1 MSLVS
6 KSHHLIAAWLCSRNK
21 ETVCSHSELL
31 YVWDDQC
38 PYNHRTVSPFAAS
51 KILLKCKIAELGR
64 KLWKSPSPA
73 QGQKEPMAS
82 VQSDF
87 QYLQG
92 WRLHNLSLGNLYQ
105 CFATLTGKKYRTVF
119 PLSACKKSLAPSS
132 LFPVIMYL
140 YISIRSLRQSGPG
153 WILAALQPIPTK
165 RCFNPFIIIMALY
178 RTCSGH
184 TADTWFLVFF
194 VGWLVFFFKSPGLPE
209 SKPKENNSADLKG

>member
-1 MSLVS
+1 MLKTHLMSLVS

-105 CFATLTGKKYRTVF
+105 CFATLTGKKKIEQFFHYLPVRRAWLHLLYF
-119 PLSACKKSLAPSS
+119 LSSCT
-132 LFPVIMYL
+132 YT
-140 YISIRSLRQSGPG
+140 YQ
-153 WILAALQPIPTK
+153 
-165 RCFNPFIIIMALY
+165 
-178 RTCSGH
+178 
-184 TADTWFLVFF
+184 
-194 VGWLVFFFKSPGLPE
+194 
-209 SKPKENNSADLKG
+209 